1 MEIKD
6 KIVIVTG
13 ASGGIGAA
21 TSTYLAREGAKLV
34 LAALSEKKLTE
45 LEREI
50 PGSLIVP
57 TDVRK
62 SEDVK
67 NLIEK
72 TIEKYG
78 RVDIL
83 INLAGQGMWAP
94 VEKIDV
100 EEYQKLFDLNVCG
113 YLRAMQV
120 VIPVMRAQRSGMI
133 INVSSKLTT
142 IHFPNEA
149 GYASTKYAVNDLT
162 LTARQELEKDGIV
175 VSLIRP
181 KLVQTD
187 FGKHSVVPEPDAL
200 RDENNPNHPPM
211 DMPETVAL
219 KIGELI
225 RSGDAELDL

>member
-6 KIVIVTG
+6 KVVIITG
-13 ASGGIGAA
+13 ASGGIGSAL
-21 TSTYLAREGAKLV
+21 SKHLAQKGARLA
-34 LAALSEKKLTE
+34 LAAHSEATLKA
-45 LEREI
+45 LEQSS
-50 PGSLIVP
+50 PGSLAIP
-57 TDVRK
+57 TDVRR
-62 SEDVK
+62 SEDAKRLVD
-67 NLIEK
+67 
-72 TIEKYG
+72 TAVEKYG

-100 EEYQKLFDLNVCG
+100 GEYKKLFDLNVCG
-113 YLRAMQV
+113 YLRMMQA
-120 VIPVMRAQRSGMI
+120 VIPVMRAQGSGAI

-142 IHFPNEA
+142 MHFPNEA

-162 LTARQELEKDGIV
+162 LTARQELEKDGII

-187 FGKHSVVPEPDAL
+187 FGKHSVVPEPDML
-200 RDENNPNHPPM
+200 RDEDNPNHPPL
-211 DMPETVAL
+211 DTPETVAE